1 VDDFSLHNL
10 ADASTVA
17 NAVSKIGTDCVKT
30 TGTDS
35 TADYIVI
42 DGNYQFYLLYSP
54 YCCCWRTQVIQA
66 ECVRDQLSQ
75 IS

>member
-10 ADASTVA
+10 NDATVA
-17 NAVSKIGTDCVKT
+17 GMAVSKIGTDCIT
-30 TGTDS
+30 TGTTVPVTQ

-54 YCCCWRTQVIQA
+54 YWCCLRTQVIQA
-66 ECVRDQLSQ
+66 ECA
-75 IS
+75 